1 MDLSLKRE
9 HVFGAESQQGTSD
22 ATEELERMEN
32 LHKELLTRR
41 FVYLDVLG
49 YML

>member
-9 HVFGAESQQGTSD
+9 NVFGAESQQETSD

-32 LHKELLTRR
+32 LHKELLAKR
-41 FVYLDVLG
+41 FVYLGVLG
-49 YML
+49 CML